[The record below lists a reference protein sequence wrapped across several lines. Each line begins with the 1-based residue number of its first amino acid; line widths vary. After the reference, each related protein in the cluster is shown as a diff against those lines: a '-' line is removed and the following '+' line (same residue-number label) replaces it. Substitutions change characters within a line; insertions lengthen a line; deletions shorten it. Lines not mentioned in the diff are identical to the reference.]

1 MTTINESGMT
11 FKFPDDDCF
20 LIEKDDIARKQCV
33 KSCECVARIS
43 QRGKDLYAFIEAKSS
58 VPREAMCDRRK
69 MLYDGTPMDDSWTIL
84 TNFDNFI
91 NDICQKFEDSFS
103 AYHAIWS
110 GYHGLDAKRRVP
122 SGCKGLDNT
131 KVRFIL
137 IVNGFK
143 EEWFPPIND
152 ALKKRIR
159 HFLKVWNIP
168 DSSVKTLNAD
178 GAYAEGIHVS
188 IDG

>member
-1 MTTINESGMT
+1 
-11 FKFPDDDCF
+11 
-20 LIEKDDIARKQCV
+20 
-33 KSCECVARIS
+33 
-43 QRGKDLYAFIEAKSS
+43 
-58 VPREAMCDRRK
+58 MCDRRK

-103 AYHAIWS
+103 AYHAICS
-110 GYHGLDAKRRVP
+110 GYHRLDAKRRVP

>member
-1 MTTINESGMT
+1 MEHFELVSQYAPTGDQ
-11 FKFPDDDCF
+11 PQA
-20 LIEKDDIARKQCV
+20 IE
-33 KSCECVARIS
+33 E
-43 QRGKDLYAFIEAKSS
+43 L
-58 VPREAMCDRRK
+58 
-69 MLYDGTPMDDSWTIL
+69 
-84 TNFDNFI
+84 
-91 NDICQKFEDSFS
+91 
-103 AYHAIWS
+103 
-110 GYHGLDAKRRVP
+110 
-122 SGCKGLDNT
+122 
-131 KVRFIL
+131 
-137 IVNGFK
+137 VNGFK